1 MICRECGARID
12 DDAVE
17 CKFCGASYG
26 DAQNL
31 PQQEQEPV
39 SEDNTEETNGIA
51 EEEAKDEIDEL
62 FDENEEKRRAQMEK
76 IRVEKQSQL
85 EEIEKRRKVRK
96 RKQRRNVMLIVLLV
110 LLICVAVGVGIYY
123 VNPAYNNDGND
134 DVVIVTQQPTEPP
147 KATEKPLPTET
158 SEPTETEE
166 APVATETTELIAT
179 PAPTVA
185 ANVKPVKT
193 QKPIATATQKP
204 AQTQKTTPQASSRKT
219 ISSALITGGEVV
231 SANGNTYMSFTY
243 NGKWNYAKVSANT
256 TTNFIAWKP
265 MTFSGYT
272 NGETYNGA
280 PVYTVTKLTH
290 YNGTYILQNSGTA
303 IVNAS
308 DLEGMSK
315 DQLRLARNEIYA
327 RHGRKFSDAS
337 LQNYFNSCSWYKVRS
352 NYNYSNENANL
363 NSTEK
368 KNVAFIKSYEDSLN

>member
-26 DAQNL
+26 DAKDL

-39 SEDNTEETNGIA
+39 LEENTEETNVIA
-51 EEEAKDEIDEL
+51 EEDKKDEIDEL
-62 FDENEEKRRAQMEK
+62 FDENEEKRRVQMEK

-85 EEIEKRRKVRK
+85 EEIEKRRKDRK
-96 RKQRRNVMLIVLLV
+96 RKQRRNIMLIVLLV
-110 LLICVAVGVGIYY
+110 ILLCAAVGAGIYY
-123 VNPAYNNDGND
+123 VNPAYNNDNND
-134 DVVIVTQQPTEPP
+134 DVVIVSQAPTEPS
-147 KATEKPLPTET
+147 KETEEPLPTET
-158 SEPTETEE
+158 AEPTETEE
-166 APVATETTELIAT
+166 VPVATETSELIAT
-179 PAPTVA
+179 PVPAVSATA
-185 ANVKPVKT
+185 KPVQT

-204 AQTQKTTPQASSRKT
+204 AQTQKAATQNSSKKS

-231 SANGNTYMSFTY
+231 TSNGNTYMSFTY
-243 NGKWNYAKVSANT
+243 NGKWYYAKVSANT

-303 IVNAS
+303 IVTAS

-315 DQLRLARNEIYA
+315 EQLRLARNEIYA

-337 LQNYFNSCSWYKVRS
+337 LQNYFDSCSWYKVQS

-363 NSTEK
+363 NATEK
-368 KNVAFIKSYEDSLN
+368 KNVAFIKSYEDSLQ